1 MHTKLNEFGKSNTV
15 LRGLIA
21 AVVLALGV
29 TLIGYQAM
37 AKSVTLSLDG
47 QADQVR
53 AMGDTVGDVLA
64 SEGIEVNEH
73 DIVAPGLDQPVAD
86 GDRITVRF
94 GKPLEL
100 NVDGKTT
107 TYWVNAPDV
116 TGALAEIGK
125 RFLGADLSAS
135 RGTTLDRD
143 GMTLTVVTPKTF
155 RVKVGNKPVV
165 QHKIAA
171 LTVEDLLRD
180 LKVKYDANDVIEPK
194 LTSILKP
201 HAKVVVTRVRLVK
214 RSVKGEAV
222 DYDTVT
228 SYDSSMYD
236 DESTV
241 QRDGVAGLRNVTYV
255 LRYENGVLVGRRV
268 VSQDVLRDP
277 IDALVT
283 VGTKDRPVATNFASG
298 STVWDALARC
308 ESGGNWAIN
317 TGNGYYGGLQFSLG
331 TWQAYGGSGL
341 PSSNSREEQIRIAT
355 KVRDASGGYGAWP
368 ACAASLGLPT

>member
-1 MHTKLNEFGKSNTV
+1 VHTKLNEFGKSNAV
-15 LRGLIA
+15 LGGLVA
-21 AVVLALGV
+21 AVVLALAG
-29 TLIGYQAM
+29 TFIGYSAM
-37 AKSVTLSLDG
+37 AKTVTLSLDG

-53 AMGDTVGDVLA
+53 AMGDTVGAVLA

-73 DIVAPGLDQPVAD
+73 DIVAPALDQSVAD

-94 GKPLEL
+94 GKPFEL
-100 NVDGKTT
+100 KVDGKTT
-107 TYWVNAPDV
+107 TYWVNASDV

-125 RFLGADLSAS
+125 RFLGSDLSAS
-135 RGTTLDRD
+135 RGATLDRD

-155 RVKVGNKPVV
+155 RVKVGNKPVAR
-165 QHKIAA
+165 HHIAA

-180 LKVKYDANDVIEPK
+180 LKVKYDADDVITPK
-194 LTSILKP
+194 LNSILKP
-201 HAKVVVTRVRLVK
+201 HDKVTVTRVRLVK
-214 RSVKGEAV
+214 SSVKGETV
-222 DYDTVT
+222 DYDTIE

-236 DESTV
+236 DETTV
-241 QRDGVAGLRNVTYV
+241 QRAGVDGLRNVTYL

-277 IDALVT
+277 IAALVT
-283 VGTKDRPVATNFASG
+283 VGTKDRPVTTNFASG

-341 PSSNSREEQIRIAT
+341 PSNNSREEQIRIAT

-368 ACAASLGLPT
+368 ACARSLGLPT